1 MGIYIKGIK
10 KPKHCYECTVGEC
23 RVRLPKGDI
32 NYNVHPQC
40 PLIEVKEPH
49 GRLVDTTTA
58 YQDTMIYGEHF
69 RKSVL
74 KIIDNL
80 PTIIEAE
87 GEQ

>member
-1 MGIYIKGIK
+1 MGVYIKGIK
-10 KPKHCYECTVGEC
+10 KPRHCYECTIGEC

-49 GRLVDTTTA
+49 GRLVDENEVIKRFHA
-58 YQDTMIYGEHF
+58 GAWGAIYELDV
-69 RKSVL
+69 R
-74 KIIDNL
+74 NA

-87 GEQ
+87 DE